1 MADHPFQP
9 ETLAIHAGQIPDA
22 ATGARALPIYQTT
35 SFVFDSADHA
45 ASLFNLQTFG
55 NVYSRLSNPTVAAL
69 EERVAALEGGRA
81 ALASASG
88 MASEAMALMTLLQQG
103 DHVVAAGALYGG
115 SVSMLA
121 VNLKKLG
128 IETTFVDATA
138 MSGKS
143 ADAFA
148 AAMRPNTRAVFA
160 ESLGNPSL
168 TVLDIAAVA
177 DIAHAHGVPLIVDN
191 TVPSPFL
198 CTPIAFGADIVVHS
212 ATKYL
217 AGHGTTLG
225 GVMVESGKPSG
236 KFAWDNG
243 KFPGMTE
250 PSPGYHGVK
259 FYETFGDFAFTM
271 RARMETL
278 RVYGAALSP
287 MSAWQILQGVE
298 TLHVRMERHCTNA
311 RKVAAFLQVH
321 PRVSWVNYPGL
332 ADHPQ
337 HALVRKQ
344 MRMVDGAPGASGL
357 LAFGV
362 KPRSAGAGGGEAAGV
377 KFIEAAQFMSHL
389 ANIGDTRT
397 LIIHPA
403 STTHRQ
409 LDAAQQLAAG
419 VLPDMVRM
427 SVGIEHIDDILWD
440 IDQALAA
447 AGA

>member
-1 MADHPFQP
+1 MPDRRFHP

-69 EERVAALEGGRA
+69 EERVAALEGARA
-81 ALASASG
+81 AVATASG
-88 MASEAMALMTLLQQG
+88 MAAEAVALMTILQAG

-115 SVSMLA
+115 SVTMLA
-121 VNLKKLG
+121 VSLRKFG
-128 IETTFVDATA
+128 IETSFVDAT
-138 MSGKS
+138 
-143 ADAFA
+143 DPVAFA

-168 TVLDIAAVA
+168 VVLDIAAIAEV
-177 DIAHAHGVPLIVDN
+177 AHAHGVPLVIDN
-191 TVPSPFL
+191 TVPSPYL
-198 CTPIAFGADIVVHS
+198 CNPCALGADIVVHS

-225 GVMVESGKPSG
+225 GVVVESGKFP
-236 KFAWDNG
+236 WDNG

-259 FYETFGDFAFTM
+259 FYETFGDFGFTM
-271 RARMETL
+271 RCRMEAL
-278 RVYGAALSP
+278 RVFGASLSP

-298 TLHVRMERHCTNA
+298 TLPLRMERHGANA
-311 RKVAAFLQVH
+311 LALAKFLRDD

-332 ADHPQ
+332 PEHPQ
-337 HALVRKQ
+337 HPLLQRQ
-344 MRMVDGAPGASGL
+344 MRGGNGSGL

-362 KPRSAGAGGGEAAGV
+362 KTGAQGGGQGAGAEAGV
-377 KFIEAAQFMSHL
+377 RFIEAAQFMSHL
-389 ANIGDTRT
+389 VNIGDTRT
-397 LIIHPA
+397 LISHPA

-409 LDAAQQLAAG
+409 LDEAQQRAAG
-419 VLPDMVRM
+419 VLPDMVRI
-427 SVGIEHIDDILWD
+427 SVGLEHIDDILWD
-440 IDQALAA
+440 VDQALAA
-447 AGA
+447 AVG

>member
-1 MADHPFQP
+1 MADHEFKP

-35 SFVFDSADHA
+35 SFVFDSAEHA

-81 ALASASG
+81 AVASASG
-88 MASEAMALMTLLQQG
+88 MAAEAMALMTILQQG

-115 SVSMLA
+115 TVTMLA
-121 VNLKKLG
+121 VNLKKFG
-128 IETTFVDATA
+128 IETTFVDATRP
-138 MSGKS
+138 
-143 ADAFA
+143 DAFA

-168 TVLDIAAVA
+168 TVLDIQAVA
-177 DIAHAHGVPLIVDN
+177 DVAHDHGVPLVIDN

-198 CTPIAFGADIVVHS
+198 CNPIRFGADIVVHS

-217 AGHGTTLG
+217 GGHGTTLA
-225 GVMVESGKPSG
+225 GVIVESGKFP
-236 KFAWDNG
+236 WDNG

-259 FYETFGDFAFTM
+259 FFETFGDFGFTM

-287 MSAWQILQGVE
+287 MAAWQILQGTE
-298 TLHVRMERHCTNA
+298 TLHLRMERHCSNA
-311 RKVAAFLQVH
+311 LRVAEFLKAH
-321 PRVSWVNYPGL
+321 PQVSWVGYPGL
-332 ADHPQ
+332 PEHPQ
-337 HALVRKQ
+337 HALVQRQ
-344 MRMVDGAPGASGL
+344 MRGASGL

-362 KPRSAGAGGGEAAGV
+362 KGGMAAGV
-377 KFIEAAQFMSHL
+377 KFIESAQFMSHL

-409 LDAAQQLAAG
+409 LDEAQQLAAG

-447 AGA
+447 ASA

>member
-1 MADHPFQP
+1 MADHSFQP

-55 NVYSRLSNPTVAAL
+55 NVYSRLSNPTVAVL

-88 MASEAMALMTLLQQG
+88 MAAEAMALLTLLQQG

-121 VNLKKLG
+121 VNLAKLG
-128 IETTFVDATA
+128 IETTFVDGA
-138 MSGKS
+138 SV
-143 ADAFA
+143 DAFA
-148 AAMRPNTRAVFA
+148 AAMRPTTRAVFA

-168 TVLDIAAVA
+168 QVLDIAAVA
-177 DIAHAHGVPLIVDN
+177 EVAHAHGVPLVVDN

-198 CTPIAFGADIVVHS
+198 CNPIRFGADIVVHS

-217 AGHGTTLG
+217 GGHGTTLA
-225 GVMVESGKPSG
+225 GVMVESGRFP
-236 KFAWDNG
+236 WDNG

-250 PSPGYHGVK
+250 PSKGYHGVK
-259 FYETFGDFAFTM
+259 FFETFGDFGFTM

-278 RVYGAALSP
+278 RVYGAALAP
-287 MSAWQILQGVE
+287 TSAWQVLQGIE
-298 TLHVRMERHCTNA
+298 TLPLRMERHCANA
-311 RKVAAFLQVH
+311 LAVARFLAAH
-321 PRVSWVNYPGL
+321 PRVGWVNYPGL
-332 ADHPQ
+332 PEHPD
-337 HALVRKQ
+337 HALVVRQ
-344 MRMVDGAPGASGL
+344 MRSVGGVPGASGL

-362 KPRSAGAGGGEAAGV
+362 KGGLAAGV
-377 KFIEAAQFMSHL
+377 RFIEAAQLMSHL

-397 LIIHPA
+397 LVIHPA

-409 LDAAQQLAAG
+409 LDESQQQAAG
-419 VLPDMVRM
+419 VPQDMVRI
-427 SVGIEHIDDILWD
+427 SVGLEHVDDILWD
-440 IDQALAA
+440 IDQALTATSA
-447 AGA
+447 

>member
-1 MADHPFQP
+1 MAEHRFQP

-35 SFVFDSADHA
+35 SFVFDSVDHA

-81 ALASASG
+81 GLASASG
-88 MASEAMALMTLLQQG
+88 MAAEAIALLTLLQQG

-121 VNLKKLG
+121 VNLAKLG
-128 IETTFVDATA
+128 IETSFVDAA
-138 MSGKS
+138 SPE
-143 ADAFA
+143 AFA

-168 TVLDIAAVA
+168 HVLDIGAVA
-177 DIAHAHGVPLIVDN
+177 EVAHAHGIPLIVDN

-198 CTPIAFGADIVVHS
+198 CNPIRLGADIVVHS

-225 GVMVESGKPSG
+225 GVLVESGKFP
-236 KFAWDNG
+236 WDNG
-243 KFPGMTE
+243 KFPGMTD

-259 FYETFGDFAFTM
+259 FYETFGDFGFTM

-298 TLHVRMERHCTNA
+298 TLPVRMERHCRNA
-311 RKVAAFLQVH
+311 LAVAQYLRSH

-332 ADHPQ
+332 PDHAQ
-337 HALVRKQ
+337 YELLARQ
-344 MRMVDGAPGASGL
+344 MRRVDGAPGASGL

-362 KPRSAGAGGGEAAGV
+362 KSAAGDAEGGKRAGS
-377 KFIEAAQFMSHL
+377 KFIEGAQFMSHL

-409 LDAAQQLAAG
+409 LDDAQQLAAG
-419 VLPDMVRM
+419 VLPDMVRI
-427 SVGIEHIDDILWD
+427 SVGLEHIDDILWD

-447 AGA
+447 ASG

>member
-1 MADHPFQP
+1 MADRTFKT

-81 ALASASG
+81 AVASASG
-88 MASEAMALMTLLQQG
+88 MAAETMALMTLLQHG
-103 DHVVAAGALYGG
+103 DHVVAAGGLYGG
-115 SVSMLA
+115 SVTMLA

-128 IETTFVDATA
+128 IETTFVDGT
-138 MSGKS
+138 SP
-143 ADAFA
+143 DAFA
-148 AAMRPNTRAVFA
+148 AAMRPATRAVFA

-168 TVLDIAAVA
+168 QVLDIRAVA
-177 DIAHAHGVPLIVDN
+177 GVAHAHGVPLIIDN

-198 CTPIAFGADIVVHS
+198 CTPLAFGADIVVHS

-225 GVMVESGKPSG
+225 GVMVESGTFP
-236 KFAWDNG
+236 WDNG

-259 FYETFGDFAFTM
+259 FYETFGDFGFSM
-271 RARMETL
+271 RARLETL

-298 TLHVRMERHCTNA
+298 TLPVRMERHCSNA
-311 RKVAAFLQVH
+311 RRVAEFLRAH

-332 ADHPQ
+332 PDHPQ
-337 HALVRKQ
+337 HALLARQ
-344 MRMVDGAPGASGL
+344 MRAVDGAPGASGL

-362 KPRSAGAGGGEAAGV
+362 KVPSAGAAGGVAAGV
-377 KFIEAAQFMSHL
+377 KFIESARFMSHL

-409 LDAAQQLAAG
+409 LDDAQQLAAG
-419 VLPDMVRM
+419 VRPDMIRI
-427 SVGIEHIDDILWD
+427 SVGLEHIDDILWD
-440 IDQALAA
+440 IDQALAQTA
-447 AGA
+447 E

>member
-35 SFVFDSADHA
+35 SFVFDSAEHA

-55 NVYSRLSNPTVAAL
+55 NIYSRLSNPTVAAL

-81 ALASASG
+81 GLASASG
-88 MASEAMALMTLLQQG
+88 MAAEAMALMTILQQG

-115 SVSMLA
+115 SVTMLA
-121 VNLKKLG
+121 VSLKRFG
-128 IETTFVDATA
+128 IETSFVDAT
-138 MSGKS
+138 KPE
-143 ADAFA
+143 AFA

-177 DIAHAHGVPLIVDN
+177 DVAHAHGVPLIVDN

-198 CTPIAFGADIVVHS
+198 CNPLRFGADIVVHS

-217 AGHGTTLG
+217 GGHGTTLAG
-225 GVMVESGKPSG
+225 MMVEGG
-236 KFAWDNG
+236 KFPWDNG
-243 KFPGMTE
+243 KFPGMTD
-250 PSPGYHGVK
+250 PSPSYHGVK
-259 FYETFGDFAFTM
+259 FYETFGDFGFSM
-271 RARMETL
+271 RARMEVL
-278 RVYGAALSP
+278 RVYGSTLSP
-287 MSAWQILQGVE
+287 FSAWQILQGVE
-298 TLHVRMERHCTNA
+298 SLHVRMERHCSNT
-311 RKVAAFLQVH
+311 RKVAAFLQAD
-321 PRVSWVNYPGL
+321 PRVGWVNYPGL
-332 ADHPQ
+332 PEHPQ
-337 HALVRKQ
+337 HDLVQRQ

-362 KPRSAGAGGGEAAGV
+362 KGGLPAGV
-377 KFIEAAQFMSHL
+377 RFIEAAQFMSHL

-409 LDAAQQLAAG
+409 LEPDQQIAAG

-447 AGA
+447 ASKG

>member
-1 MADHPFQP
+1 MAEHRFQP

-81 ALASASG
+81 GLASASG
-88 MASEAMALMTLLQQG
+88 MAAEAIALMTLLQQG

-121 VNLKKLG
+121 VNLAKLG
-128 IETTFVDATA
+128 IQTSFVDAG
-138 MSGKS
+138 SP
-143 ADAFA
+143 DAFA

-168 TVLDIAAVA
+168 HVLDIAAVA
-177 DIAHAHGVPLIVDN
+177 EVAHAHGVPLIVDN

-198 CTPIAFGADIVVHS
+198 CNPIRFGADIVVHS

-217 AGHGTTLG
+217 GGHGTTLG
-225 GVMVESGKPSG
+225 GVLVESGKFP
-236 KFAWDNG
+236 WDNG
-243 KFPGMTE
+243 KFPGMTD

-259 FYETFGDFAFTM
+259 FYETFGDFGFTM

-298 TLHVRMERHCTNA
+298 TLPVRMERHCRNA
-311 RKVAAFLQVH
+311 LAVAQYLRSH

-332 ADHPQ
+332 PDHAQ
-337 HALVRKQ
+337 HELLARQ
-344 MRMVDGAPGASGL
+344 MRHVDGAAGASGL

-362 KPRSAGAGGGEAAGV
+362 KSAAGDAEGGKRAGA
-377 KFIEAAQFMSHL
+377 KFIEGAQFMSHL

-409 LDAAQQLAAG
+409 LDDGQQLAAG
-419 VLPDMVRM
+419 VLPDMVRI
-427 SVGIEHIDDILWD
+427 SVGLEHIDDILWD

-447 AGA
+447 ASA

>member
-1 MADHPFQP
+1 MSDHRFRP

-81 ALASASG
+81 GLASASG
-88 MASEAMALMTLLQQG
+88 MAAEAIALMTLLQSG
-103 DHVVAAGALYGG
+103 DHVVSAGALYGG

-121 VNLKKLG
+121 VNLAKMG
-128 IETTFVDATA
+128 ITTSFVDAG
-138 MSGKS
+138 SPE
-143 ADAFA
+143 AFA

-160 ESLGNPSL
+160 ETLGNPSL
-168 TVLDIAAVA
+168 HVLDIAAVA
-177 DIAHAHGVPLIVDN
+177 EVAHAHGVPLIVDN

-198 CTPIAFGADIVVHS
+198 CTPIRFGADIVVHS

-225 GVMVESGKPSG
+225 GVLVESGKFP
-236 KFAWDNG
+236 WDNG

-259 FYETFGDFAFTM
+259 FYETFGDFGFTM

-298 TLHVRMERHCTNA
+298 TLPVRMERHCRNA
-311 RKVAAFLQVH
+311 LAVAQFLRTH
-321 PRVSWVNYPGL
+321 PKVSWVNYPGL
-332 ADHPQ
+332 EDHPQ
-337 HALVRKQ
+337 HALLTRQ
-344 MRMVDGAPGASGL
+344 MSGASGL

-362 KPRSAGAGGGEAAGV
+362 KARSAGAGVAAGA
-377 KFIEAAQFMSHL
+377 KFIEGAQFMSHL

-409 LDAAQQLAAG
+409 LDEAQQRAAG

-427 SVGIEHIDDILWD
+427 SVGLEHVDDILWD

-447 AGA
+447 VDE